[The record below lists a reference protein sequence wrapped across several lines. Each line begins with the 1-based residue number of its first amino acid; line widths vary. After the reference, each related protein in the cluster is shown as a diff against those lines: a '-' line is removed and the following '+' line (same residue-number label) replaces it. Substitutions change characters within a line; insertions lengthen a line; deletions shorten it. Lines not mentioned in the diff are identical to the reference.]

1 MKLFEMSRRR
11 KKPKQEQYS
20 VEESLEIL
28 SSLFDRPSEKF
39 LNFKNH
45 IKHDLKPN
53 TFRFTLDIMSLEVLI
68 SIMELSQVKNVYFNP
83 SVPPP
88 GGSIDSISMRYKVY
102 VEYHSKN

>member
-1 MKLFEMSRRR
+1 MSRRR
-11 KKPKQEQYS
+11 KKPKEEYS
-20 VEESLEIL
+20 LAESEKIL

-53 TFRFTLDIMSLEVLI
+53 TFRFTLDIMSLEILI
-68 SIMELSQVKNVYFNP
+68 STMELPQVKNVYFNP

-102 VEYHSKN
+102 VEYHPRS